1 MYFTNELKIYF
12 LSLLIAIEYALDF
25 ADPSIVKD
33 EGKMSEPWVR
43 ACSAGQVERSNP
55 EGDTGFSLCLV
66 KQSLKIAMFLKYVHV
81 LP

>member
-1 MYFTNELKIYF
+1 
-12 LSLLIAIEYALDF
+12 
-25 ADPSIVKD
+25 
-33 EGKMSEPWVR
+33 MSEPWVR
-43 ACSAGQVERSNP
+43 ACSAGQVERSNL